1 MRPVSASVSSSAASV
16 RYPRSSTF
24 NKLVAHERLAFR
36 GSRRHASD
44 DCALG
49 PGGAAPDK
57 DQGVPGKRLGKLPD
71 KYLTTTRQGGYKA
84 PLMYSNKCYFLVS
97 PLFEKKCSFPEFRNK
112 MFFSESPQSST
123 WSQRATCRAH

>member
-1 MRPVSASVSSSAASV
+1 MRPVSASVSASDASV

-24 NKLVAHERLAFR
+24 NKLVAHERLVAFR

-57 DQGVPGKRLGKLPD
+57 DHGVPGKVPD

-84 PLMYSNKCYFLVS
+84 PLIYSNKCYFLVS
-97 PLFEKKCSFPEFRNK
+97 PLFEENVLFLK
-112 MFFSESPQSST
+112 
-123 WSQRATCRAH
+123 